1 MPLPTLKSLMNANTL
16 ANVCKLFSPLFW
28 TLLLTLVG
36 FYAIRPIMDFDFWWH
51 LKTGEIMLQ
60 QKALLGIDP
69 FNYTGDIAVKGRE
82 SVILNGYWLWQ
93 ISAAF
98 LFANWSFNGII
109 FLKLFT
115 AALIAWALHHQMQR
129 QQLPETARILLAT
142 LGTVVIVTVYNLERP
157 QVLSILFLTLLIGM
171 IANIRT
177 GESPSRMLCPMM
189 ILWANIHGGFVV
201 GDILLGLALLGF
213 LIQYRHDRKI
223 LGRLVLWCLAG
234 VLASFVN
241 PNGWNAF
248 IETFNFMGDSF
259 GTAFVSEYRSSWAL
273 YSDTSRVAALCL
285 WAISLL
291 HMTALLLSPRRYWPE
306 IFISLF
312 IIAFGLKYIRNT
324 GFIAI
329 SLLPVTSYYLAQAL
343 NSWKKNLP
351 KYIHLLICIACTA
364 LISSLVLKEWRI
376 KKASAGPIFYTMPVE
391 MASFLKSAG
400 LSGNLFNDYGTGG
413 YLDWALYPQWKT
425 FIDGRGLDTKV
436 SQHYLKIAL
445 ASTELAEGRPLYEL
459 LLDRYKIDVI
469 AMRTSVSSGNLQPL
483 LRVLLA
489 NPDWT
494 PVFLDWMS
502 FVLVRN
508 TPHNIASIQRYGID
522 KAIFL
527 ESMMATTS
535 SILRTSPSNTAFLA
549 LYNDLLS
556 LKAVL
561 DRNLQDPK
569 EPLIR

>member
-1 MPLPTLKSLMNANTL
+1 MPFTSLKSSLKARTFTNGSRFFPS
-16 ANVCKLFSPLFW
+16 VFW

-69 FNYTGDIAVKGRE
+69 FNYTGDIIIKGRE

-93 ISAAF
+93 VSAAF
-98 LFANWSFNGII
+98 LFAVWGFNGII
-109 FLKLFT
+109 LLKLVT
-115 AALIAWALHHQMQR
+115 AALTAWALHHQMQR
-129 QQLPETARILLAT
+129 QQLPETVRILLVT
-142 LGTVVIVTVYNLERP
+142 LGTVIIVTVYNLERP
-157 QVLSILFLTLLIGM
+157 QVFSIIFITLLIGM

-213 LIQYRHDRKI
+213 LIQYRHDRKK
-223 LGRLVLWCLAG
+223 LGKLVLWCLAG

-248 IETFNFMGDSF
+248 IETFNLMGDSF

-285 WAISLL
+285 WAIALL
-291 HMTALLLSPRRYWPE
+291 HVTALLLYPRRYWPE

-329 SLLPVTSYYLAQAL
+329 SLLPVTGYYLAQAL
-343 NSWKKNLP
+343 NCWKKNFP

-364 LISSLVLKEWRI
+364 LLASQVIKEWRI
-376 KKASAGPIFYTMPVE
+376 NKASAGPIFYTMPVE
-391 MASFLKSAG
+391 MANFLKHAG

-445 ASTELAEGRPLYEL
+445 ASTELAEGKPVYEL
-459 LLDRYKIDVI
+459 LLDHYKIDVI

-489 NPDWT
+489 SPDWT

-508 TPHNIASIQRYGID
+508 TPHNTTSIKQYGID
-522 KAIFL
+522 KVLFL
-527 ESMMATTS
+527 ESMIATTI
-535 SILRTSPSNTAFLA
+535 SILRTNPGNKTYLT
-549 LYNDLLS
+549 LYNDLLA
-556 LKAVL
+556 LKGETL
-561 DRNLQDPK
+561 
-569 EPLIR
+569 